1 MPNAISKLF
10 AVLLLV
16 VAIIFVPVYQS
27 YQRQDDLAY
36 QVAYQAVTDFVDN
49 VRMKGYIT
57 PKMVEDF
64 ESNLELES
72 YLYKTEFVHQKK
84 VYTPIYTDPANPAT
98 FTGDYTVQFDEY
110 YNEQI
115 MPHLFDE
122 SNTTPLQ
129 DRHYYLSV
137 GDFFTVKVEN
147 MTRTRSSMLFDFLT
161 GGFGGDSVEIV
172 IPYGGMVLNEDY

>member
-49 VRMKGYIT
+49 VRTKGYIT

-64 ESNLELES
+64 EGRLELES
-72 YLYKTEFVHQKK
+72 YLYKTDFLHEKK
-84 VYTPIYTDPANPAT
+84 VYTPIYTDPTNPAT
-98 FTGDYTVQFDEY
+98 FTGDYTVDFDEF
-110 YNEQI
+110 YNAQI
-115 MPHLFDE
+115 MPVLFDE
-122 SNTTPLQ
+122 MNSIEK
-129 DRHYYLSV
+129 DERFYYLSA
-137 GDFFTVKVEN
+137 GDFFSVYVEN
-147 MTRTRSSMLFDFLT
+147 ITRTRSSMLFDFLT
-161 GGFGGDSVEIV
+161 GGFKGDGVEIV

>member
-16 VAIIFVPVYQS
+16 VAVIFVPVYQS

-49 VRMKGYIT
+49 VRTKGYIT

-64 ESNLELES
+64 EGRIELES
-72 YLYKTEFVHQKK
+72 YLYKADFVHQKK
-84 VYTPIYTDPANPAT
+84 VYTPVYTDPTNPAS
-98 FTGDYTVQFDEY
+98 FTGEYTVDYDEY
-110 YNEQI
+110 FNEQI
-115 MPHLFDE
+115 MQVLYGDTDP
-122 SNTTPLQ
+122 TPIE
-129 DRHYYLSV
+129 DRRYYLSI
-137 GDFFTVKVEN
+137 GDFFSVHIEN
-147 MTRTRSSMLFDFLT
+147 QTRTRTSMLLGFLT
-161 GGFGGDSVEIV
+161 GGFGGDGIEIV